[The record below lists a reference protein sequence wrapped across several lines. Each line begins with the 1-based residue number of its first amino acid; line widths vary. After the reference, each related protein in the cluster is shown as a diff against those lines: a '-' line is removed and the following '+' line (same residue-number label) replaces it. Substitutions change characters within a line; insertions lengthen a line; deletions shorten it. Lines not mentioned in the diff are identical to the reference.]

1 MVGKCVSISAQN
13 STQSQSRVYCTTAD
27 MQIAQNGLNGAQ
39 FSVYFQLFGAATKS
53 TSKSEQHEKGGIYVY
68 IFRRLAFDFIFE
80 TMRQAAAPNSRL
92 TGAFTPTP
100 GRPGIKQVLMAIIL
114 IGCLAANRIKCER
127 FGQIRLCPSRKSF
140 SFAGFTVG
148 C

>member
-1 MVGKCVSISAQN
+1 MAGKCVSISAQN

-100 GRPGIKQVLMAIIL
+100 GRPSIKQVLMAIIL
-114 IGCLAANRIKCER
+114 
-127 FGQIRLCPSRKSF
+127 
-140 SFAGFTVG
+140 
-148 C
+148 